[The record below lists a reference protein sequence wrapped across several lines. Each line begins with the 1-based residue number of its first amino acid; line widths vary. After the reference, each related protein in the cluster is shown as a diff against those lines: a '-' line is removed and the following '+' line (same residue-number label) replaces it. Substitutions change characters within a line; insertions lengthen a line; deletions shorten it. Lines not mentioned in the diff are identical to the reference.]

1 MLYSKPFRVSA
12 LLFGHYNGRMADDLI
27 AQLVALLVDRDDG
40 AALLPVRGGDLLHG
54 VHEVGVKGLVQRF
67 DLGDVQVLQRFG
79 GFVQR
84 HHDAFLVVLIG
95 THGVGGHVQRVQ
107 NAQNLGD
114 SVGNAIIE
122 LLVSL
127 ALAALAVVIV
137 FALLMGILSRYR
149 KCPSDK
155 ILVIYG
161 KVGSDKNGQARSAK
175 CVHGGAAFI
184 MPIIQSYQFMDL
196 TPISINV
203 DLKNALS
210 KQNIRVDVPSRFT
223 VGISTEPG
231 IMQNAAERLLGLR
244 MNEIQ
249 ELAKD
254 IIFGQLRLVVATME
268 IEEINNDRDKFL
280 VAVSNNVEIEL
291 KKIGLRLINVNVT
304 DINDES
310 GYIEALGKEA
320 AAKAI
325 NDAKKS
331 VAEKDRDGEIGQAN
345 AQRDQRIQVAAA
357 NALAIKG
364 ENESKIEVAQSEAL
378 RREKEAESMRLATAA
393 EAVQAAKAKEE
404 AYIAQQ
410 QAEQTRAALETATQQ
425 ADIIVKAK
433 IAKEQAEIEAEAK
446 AEVAR
451 RTAKGEADALFAKME
466 AQARGAQEILVKQA
480 DGMRELVNAAGG
492 NADSAI
498 KLILANNME
507 ELMKIQV
514 EAIKNIKID
523 KVTVW
528 DGGSKGEN
536 GKTATAD
543 FISGI
548 MKAVP
553 PMGEMFNQ
561 AGMELPKFLGEKID
575 DPKTC
580 LLYTSPSPRD

>member
-1 MLYSKPFRVSA
+1 MQPEI
-12 LLFGHYNGRMADDLI
+12 LI
-27 AQLVALLVDRDDG
+27 AICV
-40 AALLPVRGGDLLHG
+40 
-54 VHEVGVKGLVQRF
+54 
-67 DLGDVQVLQRFG
+67 
-79 GFVQR
+79 
-84 HHDAFLVVLIG
+84 
-95 THGVGGHVQRVQ
+95 
-107 NAQNLGD
+107 
-114 SVGNAIIE
+114 
-122 LLVSL
+122 
-127 ALAALAVVIV
+127 AVVIV

-393 EAVQAAKAKEE
+393 EAVQTAKAKEE

-425 ADIIVKAK
+425 ADVIVKAK

-528 DGGSKGEN
+528 DGGSNGEN

-548 MKAVP
+548 MKAIP

-575 DPKTC
+575 DPKT
-580 LLYTSPSPRD
+580 LDS

>member
-1 MLYSKPFRVSA
+1 MQPEI
-12 LLFGHYNGRMADDLI
+12 LI
-27 AQLVALLVDRDDG
+27 AICV
-40 AALLPVRGGDLLHG
+40 
-54 VHEVGVKGLVQRF
+54 
-67 DLGDVQVLQRFG
+67 
-79 GFVQR
+79 
-84 HHDAFLVVLIG
+84 
-95 THGVGGHVQRVQ
+95 
-107 NAQNLGD
+107 
-114 SVGNAIIE
+114 
-122 LLVSL
+122 
-127 ALAALAVVIV
+127 AVVIV

-223 VGISTEPG
+223 VSISTEPG

-425 ADIIVKAK
+425 ADVIVKAK

-575 DPKTC
+575 DPKT
-580 LLYTSPSPRD
+580 LDS

>member
-1 MLYSKPFRVSA
+1 MQPEI
-12 LLFGHYNGRMADDLI
+12 LI
-27 AQLVALLVDRDDG
+27 AICV
-40 AALLPVRGGDLLHG
+40 
-54 VHEVGVKGLVQRF
+54 
-67 DLGDVQVLQRFG
+67 
-79 GFVQR
+79 
-84 HHDAFLVVLIG
+84 
-95 THGVGGHVQRVQ
+95 
-107 NAQNLGD
+107 
-114 SVGNAIIE
+114 
-122 LLVSL
+122 
-127 ALAALAVVIV
+127 AVVIV

-184 MPIIQSYQFMDL
+184 MPIIQSYKFMDL

-425 ADIIVKAK
+425 ADVIVKAK

-575 DPKTC
+575 DPKT
-580 LLYTSPSPRD
+580 LDS

>member
-1 MLYSKPFRVSA
+1 MPIEI
-12 LLFGHYNGRMADDLI
+12 LI
-27 AQLVALLVDRDDG
+27 AICAAVA
-40 AALLPVRGGDLLHG
+40 
-54 VHEVGVKGLVQRF
+54 
-67 DLGDVQVLQRFG
+67 
-79 GFVQR
+79 
-84 HHDAFLVVLIG
+84 
-95 THGVGGHVQRVQ
+95 
-107 NAQNLGD
+107 
-114 SVGNAIIE
+114 
-122 LLVSL
+122 
-127 ALAALAVVIV
+127 IV
-137 FALLMGILSRYR
+137 FALIMGILSRYR

-161 KVGSDKNGQARSAK
+161 KVGNDKNGQARSAK

-244 MNEIQ
+244 LNEIQ

-378 RREKEAESMRLATAA
+378 RREKEAESMRVATAA

-451 RTAKGEADALFAKME
+451 RTAKGEADALYAKME
-466 AQARGAQEILVKQA
+466 AQARGAQEILIKQA
-480 DGMRELVNAAGG
+480 EGMRELVNAAGG

-528 DGGSKGEN
+528 DSGSKGEN
-536 GKTATAD
+536 GKTSTAD
-543 FISGI
+543 FISGL
-548 MKAVP
+548 MKSVP
-553 PMGEMFNQ
+553 PMSEMFNQ
-561 AGMELPKFLGEKID
+561 AGMELPKFLGEKAESNTTLD
-575 DPKTC
+575 
-580 LLYTSPSPRD
+580 S